1 MTSRRRCA
9 IYTRKSSEEGLEQDF
24 NSLHA
29 QREACEAFITSQRHE
44 GWASL
49 RERYDDGGFSG
60 GSMERPALRRLLA
73 DIGAG
78 KIDVVA
84 VYKVDRL
91 TRSLADFAKIV
102 ELFDAKGVSSVSVT
116 QQFNTTT
123 SMGRLTLNVLLSF
136 AQFEREVTGERI
148 RDKIA
153 ASKRKGLWMGGV
165 VPLGYDVKDRKL
177 VVNEAEAATVRYIYS
192 TYLALGCVRRLKQD
206 LDARGFRSRVRV
218 APDGTRSGGQP
229 FSRGALYALLANPI
243 YAGEVRHKGVCH
255 PGQHNP
261 IIDRALWAAVQ
272 QRLAQNTIGR
282 APRAGTSATSP
293 LAGKLFDENSERLTP
308 SHAVKGGRRY
318 RYYVSQALIA
328 GTSNEAGRGWRLPAP
343 EIERAV
349 MAAVSRILDDRNAIA
364 EALGAAG
371 LPTHALPAALAKLD
385 TLKRQLAS
393 DAESS
398 DALMDLIERV
408 ELQLDSVRLTLTL
421 ATLLPDRATP
431 GAARPTITQTFPM
444 ALKRRGI
451 EMRLVIEGAA
461 AIPTKADPALLKA
474 IARARGWLD
483 DLLAGRVTSP
493 AEIAARIGNTK
504 RYVNRL
510 LPLAF
515 LAPKIIEAI
524 VEGRQPADLTAEALT
539 TRLDLPMGWIAQKRL
554 LGFS

>member
-1 MTSRRRCA
+1 
-9 IYTRKSSEEGLEQDF
+9 
-24 NSLHA
+24 
-29 QREACEAFITSQRHE
+29 
-44 GWASL
+44 
-49 RERYDDGGFSG
+49 
-60 GSMERPALRRLLA
+60 
-73 DIGAG
+73 
-78 KIDVVA
+78 
-84 VYKVDRL
+84 
-91 TRSLADFAKIV
+91 
-102 ELFDAKGVSSVSVT
+102 
-116 QQFNTTT
+116 
-123 SMGRLTLNVLLSF
+123 
-136 AQFEREVTGERI
+136 
-148 RDKIA
+148 
-153 ASKRKGLWMGGV
+153 
-165 VPLGYDVKDRKL
+165 
-177 VVNEAEAATVRYIYS
+177 
-192 TYLALGCVRRLKQD
+192 
-206 LDARGFRSRVRV
+206 
-218 APDGTRSGGQP
+218 
-229 FSRGALYALLANPI
+229 
-243 YAGEVRHKGVCH
+243 
-255 PGQHNP
+255 
-261 IIDRALWAAVQ
+261 
-272 QRLAQNTIGR
+272 
-282 APRAGTSATSP
+282 
-293 LAGKLFDENSERLTP
+293 
-308 SHAVKGGRRY
+308 
-318 RYYVSQALIA
+318 
-328 GTSNEAGRGWRLPAP
+328 
-343 EIERAV
+343 